1 MKSLKQNIRRVLKE
15 RINVSYRIAT
25 KELDKEVM
33 NKRLFIEVITQLKEI
48 EDRKDFLADEI
59 GLDMT
64 AYEDKFFAV
73 IEDLFRMN
81 FNKAQIG
88 IIQAYIYEATRPED
102 WDGTVTIEV
111 SKKDIKTFDLKTPEE
126 LWSVLQILSKD

>member
-1 MKSLKQNIRRVLKE
+1 MKYKNRVRRVFNTYYDFRVRIVTKEVDQSIMNKSLFLNIIR
-15 RINVSYRIAT
+15 N
-25 KELDKEVM
+25 
-33 NKRLFIEVITQLKEI
+33 LKEI
-48 EDRKDFLADEI
+48 EDRRDFMNEEI

-64 AYEDKFFAV
+64 TYEDKFFAV

-111 SKKDIKTFDLKTPEE
+111 SKKDIKTFDLKTPE
-126 LWSVLQILSKD
+126 LK

>member
-1 MKSLKQNIRRVLKE
+1 MKYKNRVRRVFNNYYDFRVRIVTKEVDQSIMNKSLFLNIIR
-15 RINVSYRIAT
+15 N
-25 KELDKEVM
+25 
-33 NKRLFIEVITQLKEI
+33 LKEI
-48 EDRKDFLADEI
+48 EDRRDFMNEEI

-64 AYEDKFFAV
+64 TYEDKFFAV

>member
-1 MKSLKQNIRRVLKE
+1 MKYKNRVRRVFNTYYDFRVRIVTKEVDQSIMNKSLFLNIIK
-15 RINVSYRIAT
+15 N
-25 KELDKEVM
+25 
-33 NKRLFIEVITQLKEI
+33 LKEI
-48 EDRKDFLADEI
+48 EDRRDFMNEEI

-64 AYEDKFFAV
+64 TYEDKFFAV

>member
-1 MKSLKQNIRRVLKE
+1 MKYKNRVRRVFNTYYDFRVRIVTKEVDQSIMNKSLFLNIIR
-15 RINVSYRIAT
+15 N
-25 KELDKEVM
+25 
-33 NKRLFIEVITQLKEI
+33 LKEI
-48 EDRKDFLADEI
+48 EDRRDFMNEEI

-64 AYEDKFFAV
+64 TYEDKFFAV
-73 IEDLFRMN
+73 IEDLFKMN

>member
-1 MKSLKQNIRRVLKE
+1 MKYKNRVRRVFNTYYDFRVRIVTKEVDQSIMNKSLFLNIIR
-15 RINVSYRIAT
+15 N
-25 KELDKEVM
+25 
-33 NKRLFIEVITQLKEI
+33 LKEI
-48 EDRKDFLADEI
+48 EDRRDFMNEEI

-64 AYEDKFFAV
+64 TYEDKFFAV
-73 IEDLFRMN
+73 IEDLFKKN

>member
-1 MKSLKQNIRRVLKE
+1 MNYKNRVRRVFNNYYDFRVRIVTKEVDQSIMNKSLFLNIIR
-15 RINVSYRIAT
+15 N
-25 KELDKEVM
+25 
-33 NKRLFIEVITQLKEI
+33 LKEI
-48 EDRKDFLADEI
+48 EDRRDFMNEEI

-64 AYEDKFFAV
+64 TYEDKFFAV

>member
-1 MKSLKQNIRRVLKE
+1 MKYKNRVRRVFNTYYDFRVRIVTKEVDQSIMNKSLFLNIIR
-15 RINVSYRIAT
+15 N
-25 KELDKEVM
+25 
-33 NKRLFIEVITQLKEI
+33 LKEI
-48 EDRKDFLADEI
+48 EDRRDFMNEEI

-64 AYEDKFFAV
+64 TYEDKFFAV

-111 SKKDIKTFDLKTPEE
+111 SKKDTKPLY
-126 LWSVLQILSKD
+126 

>member
-1 MKSLKQNIRRVLKE
+1 MNYKNRVRRVFNNYYDFRVRIVTKEVDQSIMNKSLFLNIIK
-15 RINVSYRIAT
+15 N
-25 KELDKEVM
+25 
-33 NKRLFIEVITQLKEI
+33 LKEI
-48 EDRKDFLADEI
+48 EDRRDFMNEEI

-64 AYEDKFFAV
+64 TYEDKFFAV
-73 IEDLFRMN
+73 IEDLFRIN
-81 FNKAQIG
+81 FNKAKIG

>member
-1 MKSLKQNIRRVLKE
+1 MEYKNRVRRVFNNYYDFRVRIVTKEVDQSIMNKSLFLNIIR
-15 RINVSYRIAT
+15 N
-25 KELDKEVM
+25 
-33 NKRLFIEVITQLKEI
+33 LKEI
-48 EDRKDFLADEI
+48 EDRRDFMNEEI

-64 AYEDKFFAV
+64 TYEDKFFAV

>member
-1 MKSLKQNIRRVLKE
+1 MKYKNRVRRVFNTYYDFRVRIVTKEVDQSIMNKSLFLNIIR
-15 RINVSYRIAT
+15 N
-25 KELDKEVM
+25 
-33 NKRLFIEVITQLKEI
+33 LKEI
-48 EDRKDFLADEI
+48 EDRRDFMNEEI

-64 AYEDKFFAV
+64 TYEDKFFAV

>member
-1 MKSLKQNIRRVLKE
+1 MKYKNRVRRVFNTYYDFRVRIVTKEVDQSIMNKSLFLNIIK
-15 RINVSYRIAT
+15 N
-25 KELDKEVM
+25 
-33 NKRLFIEVITQLKEI
+33 LKEI
-48 EDRKDFLADEI
+48 EDRRDFMNEEI

>member
-1 MKSLKQNIRRVLKE
+1 MKYKNRVRRVFNTYYDFRVRIVTKEVDQSIMNKSLFLNIIR
-15 RINVSYRIAT
+15 N
-25 KELDKEVM
+25 
-33 NKRLFIEVITQLKEI
+33 LKEI
-48 EDRKDFLADEI
+48 EDRRDFMNEEI

-64 AYEDKFFAV
+64 TYEDKFFAV

-81 FNKAQIG
+81 FNKTQIG

>member
-1 MKSLKQNIRRVLKE
+1 MKYKNRVRRVFNTYYDFRVRIVTKEVDQSIMNKSLFLNIIR
-15 RINVSYRIAT
+15 N
-25 KELDKEVM
+25 
-33 NKRLFIEVITQLKEI
+33 LKEI
-48 EDRKDFLADEI
+48 EDRRDFMNEEI

-64 AYEDKFFAV
+64 TYEDKFFAV
-73 IEDLFRMN
+73 IEDLFKMN

-126 LWSVLQILSKD
+126 LWSVVQILSKD